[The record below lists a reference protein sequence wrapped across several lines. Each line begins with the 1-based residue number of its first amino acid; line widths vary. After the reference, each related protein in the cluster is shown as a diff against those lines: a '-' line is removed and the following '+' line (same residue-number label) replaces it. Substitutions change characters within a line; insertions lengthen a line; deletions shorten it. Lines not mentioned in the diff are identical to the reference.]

1 MVEMRD
7 STRRRVAI
15 LGAGPAGIT
24 AAYIL
29 SKDPS
34 IEVSVFEADSRVGG
48 MAKTI
53 DLWGQK
59 VDLGPHRFFSSDP
72 RVNSLWLEV
81 MADDYSMVQRLTRI
95 YFDKRFYYYPLKI
108 FNVLA
113 NIGIIQAGMCVLS
126 YVKERIFPRTRNPI
140 TFQDWVIS
148 RFGERL
154 FKIFFKTYSEKLWGI
169 SCTELDADFAAQRIK
184 KLSLLEAILNALKIG
199 ASGKHKTLVDEF
211 AYPHKGSGEVYE
223 RMAKKL
229 VQAGGHLYLS
239 RPVKGLWTDGKENT
253 LGIELLDGEFLGF
266 DHVISSMPLNKLV
279 LSIKEAPVD
288 VREAVLKLK
297 FRNTILVYLEVEGTG
312 LFPDQWLYVH
322 DSSLQTGRVTNF
334 RNWVPQ
340 INGESG
346 NTILVMEFWCYDKDL
361 KWQQGDAELVELA
374 MKEIRNT
381 GLVENRRI
389 LQGEVVRIPRCYP
402 VYETNYKE
410 SLSVVE
416 SYLQK
421 VSGLQV
427 IGRYGAFKYNNQ
439 DHSILMG
446 RLAAENI
453 LHQAKHN
460 LWTINTDYEY
470 QESAEISNTGLVHK
484 KTGTHSS

>member
-1 MVEMRD
+1 MRD
-7 STRRRVAI
+7 SARRRVAI

-34 IEVSVFEADSRVGG
+34 IEVCVFEADSSVGG
-48 MAKTI
+48 MAKSI

-81 MADDYSMVQRLTRI
+81 MEGEYSMVQRLTRI
-95 YFDKRFYYYPLKI
+95 YFDKKFYSYPLRI
-108 FNVLA
+108 LNVLA
-113 NIGIIQAGMCVLS
+113 NIGIIQAGLCILS
-126 YVKERIFPRTRNPI
+126 YAKERLFPSNRNPT

-154 FKIFFKTYSEKLWGI
+154 FRIFFKTYSEKLWGI

-184 KLSLLEAILNALKIG
+184 KFSLYEAVLTALKIES
-199 ASGKHKTLVDEF
+199 AGKHKTWLDQF

-223 RMAKKL
+223 RMAKKI
-229 VQAGGHLYLS
+229 VHAGGHVYLS
-239 RPVKGLWTDGKENT
+239 RPVKGLWTDGNENT

-266 DHVISSMPLNKLV
+266 DHVISTMPLNKLV

-297 FRNTILVYLEVEGTG
+297 FRNTLLVYLEVEGTG

-322 DSSLQTGRVTNF
+322 DSLLQTGRVTNF
-334 RNWVPQ
+334 RNWVPS
-340 INGESG
+340 INGESS
-346 NTILVMEFWCYDKDL
+346 NTILAMEYWCYDKDL
-361 KWQQGDAELVELA
+361 KWQQGDSELVELA
-374 MKEIRNT
+374 MKEIRST
-381 GLVENRRI
+381 GLIENRRI
-389 LQGEVVRIPRCYP
+389 LQGEVVRLPRCYP
-402 VYETNYKE
+402 VYESNYKE
-410 SLSVVE
+410 SLSVIE
-416 SYLQK
+416 TYLQK
-421 VSGLQV
+421 VSALQV

-453 LHQAKHN
+453 LHETKHN
-460 LWTINTDYEY
+460 LWKINVDYEY
-470 QESAEISNTGLVHK
+470 GELAEITNTGLVNK
-484 KTGTHSS
+484 KTGTHSI